1 MENLKTFEE
10 LRELINL
17 MCKLNS
23 RLVSISTPL
32 QELFSTISIEEIQ
45 KNNWTE
51 INKIDKIFLELLI
64 CDSLIDSLVSVEMD
78 ICIMINRLR
87 KQIRAISQC

>member
-1 MENLKTFEE
+1 MENLKTLEE
-10 LRELINL
+10 LSELINL

-32 QELFSTISIEEIQ
+32 QELFSSISIEEI
-45 KNNWTE
+45 KNNNWNE
-51 INKIDKIFLELLI
+51 INKIDKIFLELMI

-78 ICIMINRLR
+78 ICIYINRLR
-87 KQIRAISQC
+87 KQMRAIS